1 MVLWVHGRP
10 MDLRELPPRPFTRH
24 PWEIVRADFLI
35 RSLRN
40 RVAGHGLSALD
51 IGAGDGYLAQR
62 LLAGLPAVAR
72 LTCFDLAYDEQW
84 VQEKAAGDL
93 RLTFTARKPAGQ
105 YDLVLMLDVL
115 EHVEDDRATLRE
127 AATDLLKP
135 GGWMLLSVPAGQALF
150 SRHDGILGHKRRYAP
165 AQLRDLAKDA
175 GLAILDHGEL
185 FASLLLPRALA
196 KLGEVALGRHR
207 SHASPQPAHVDTSLG
222 TWNHGPVVTAMVT
235 AALSLDALCSRTAS
249 QLGLPFA
256 GLSTWVLAQRR

>member
-1 MVLWVHGRP
+1 
-10 MDLRELPPRPFTRH
+10 MDLRELPARPFTRH

-35 RSLRN
+35 RCLRN
-40 RVAGHGLSALD
+40 RVTGQRLSALD

-72 LTCFDLAYDEQW
+72 LTCFDLAYDADW
-84 VQEKAAGDL
+84 VQGKADSDS
-93 RLTFTARKPAGQ
+93 RLAFTARKPTGQ

-127 AATDLLKP
+127 AVTELLKP

-150 SRHDGILGHKRRYAP
+150 SRHDGLLGHKRRYAP
-165 AQLRDLAKDA
+165 ARLRALAKDS
-175 GLAILDHGEL
+175 GLAIVDHGEL

-196 KLGEVALGRHR
+196 KLGEVALGRLP
-207 SHASPQPAHVDTSLG
+207 SHALPEPAHVDTSLG

-235 AALSLDALCSRTAS
+235 AALSLDALCSRIAS
-249 QLGLPFA
+249 QLRLPFA
-256 GLSTWVLAQRR
+256 GLSTWVLAQRP